1 MPYNRRNNNKS
12 ATYYISSKTF
22 AFGGSFMKSYKKE
35 SKYQHD
41 LIEKIKDRF
50 PDAFV
55 LKNDPSYIQ
64 GIPDLTVL
72 WEDKWAT
79 LECKKSKKDYDK
91 DFTPNQHIYVKKMDR
106 MSFSSFIYPENEEE
120 VLNEMEQS
128 FKRGARR
135 STRNL
140 RCK

>member
-1 MPYNRRNNNKS
+1 
-12 ATYYISSKTF
+12 
-22 AFGGSFMKSYKKE
+22 MKKYKKE
-35 SKYQHD
+35 SDYQHD
-41 LIEKIKDRF
+41 LIDKIKNRF

-72 WEDKWAT
+72 WKDKWAA
-79 LECKKSKKDYDK
+79 LETKRSSKA
-91 DFTPNQHIYVKKMDR
+91 THRPNQDYYVDKMNA
-106 MSFSSFIYPENEEE
+106 MSFSSFIFPENEEE

-140 RCK
+140 RGK